1 MDTTLRAASEHAS
14 KMMGGALPASKA
26 SFHLHMVPGVNNN
39 HVASGVN
46 NHQHADYDRA
56 LLSQNDAQCTTQEM
70 SHEHA

>member
-1 MDTTLRAASEHAS
+1 METTLRAASEHAS

-26 SFHLHMVPGVNNN
+26 SFHLHVVPGVNNN

-46 NHQHADYDRA
+46 NNQHTDYVNA
-56 LLSQNDAQCTTQEM
+56 LLSHKYAQCTTKEM